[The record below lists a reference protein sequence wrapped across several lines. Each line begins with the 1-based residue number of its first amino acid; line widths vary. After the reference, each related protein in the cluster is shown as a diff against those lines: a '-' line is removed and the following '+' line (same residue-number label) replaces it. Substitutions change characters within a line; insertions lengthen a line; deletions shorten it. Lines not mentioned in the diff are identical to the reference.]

1 MQPAD
6 ALLRY
11 AIDSFTAGLLAPADI
26 AAREAVALDPN
37 NTAAWH
43 LLGVMAAGIG
53 ARDQAILYLRTAL
66 EIEPDNARIRQNL
79 TGAQS
84 LKPVAPPK
92 GDRYLLIKSWGF
104 GFWADVAQL
113 LGSLLLA
120 EATGRIPVTYWGA
133 ESLFSDKSGR
143 DAFGFYFE
151 LVSSTSF
158 ESLQQMPGASFF
170 PPRWHA
176 GNLAGSGVA
185 KWEGVG
191 SRAGAT
197 YFINRP
203 EMIAVSDFHIG
214 VVDVAP
220 WLPSSHPLAG
230 RLQAEIYRYLA
241 ARYLKPRAGIEAACE
256 TFLDRHIG
264 AAPFVAVHMRGSDK
278 ALEDPNLQA
287 TNAAFAAALENVDP
301 SWRILLLTDD
311 AECLARMKERHGERL
326 VAIDCQRTHTDEGV
340 HYLPGIDPVRAGREV
355 LTDACLALRANRFI
369 GNGRSNVSAMIAV
382 MKDWAPGDCTLIG
395 PSVLMERNLRIHQ
408 IPTFAPD
415 TATAGS

>member
-26 AAREAVALDPN
+26 AAREAVALDPDN
-37 NTAAWH
+37 AAAWH
-43 LLGVMAAGIG
+43 LLGVIAAGIG

-66 EIEPDNARIRQNL
+66 EIEPDNVRIRQNL
-79 TGAQS
+79 AAAEG
-84 LKPVAPPK
+84 LKPVIPPK

-113 LGSLLLA
+113 MGSLLLA

-133 ESLFSDKSGR
+133 DSLFSDKSGR

-151 LVSSTSF
+151 PVSSTSF
-158 ESLQQMPGASFF
+158 ESLKQMPGASFF

-176 GNLAGSGVA
+176 GNLAESGVA

-191 SRAGAT
+191 SRAGAA

-203 EMIAVSDFHIG
+203 ETIAVSDFHIG

-230 RLQAEIYRYLA
+230 RSQAEIYRLSH
-241 ARYLKPRAGIEAACE
+241 RPL
-256 TFLDRHIG
+256 
-264 AAPFVAVHMRGSDK
+264 S
-278 ALEDPNLQA
+278 QA
-287 TNAAFAAALENVDP
+287 
-301 SWRILLLTDD
+301 
-311 AECLARMKERHGERL
+311 
-326 VAIDCQRTHTDEGV
+326 
-340 HYLPGIDPVRAGREV
+340 AGRDRGRV
-355 LTDACLALRANRFI
+355 RDIPGPPYRACAFRGRAYARL
-369 GNGRSNVSAMIAV
+369 GQGAGRSQSASHQRRFRGGA
-382 MKDWAPGDCTLIG
+382 GECG
-395 PSVLMERNLRIHQ
+395 PVLAHPASYR
-408 IPTFAPD
+408 
-415 TATAGS
+415 